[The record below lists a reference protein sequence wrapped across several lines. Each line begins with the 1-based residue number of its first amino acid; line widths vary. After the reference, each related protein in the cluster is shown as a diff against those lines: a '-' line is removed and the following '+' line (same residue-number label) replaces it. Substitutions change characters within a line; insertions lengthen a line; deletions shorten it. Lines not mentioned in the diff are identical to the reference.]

1 MGPGSSGKAASV
13 LAAEPSLQPR
23 YCFLRGSQYGTQA
36 SCELLDSYSLP
47 TLVSLEAGVT
57 GSGCDLWM

>member
-1 MGPGSSGKAASV
+1 MGPGSSGRAASV

-23 YCFLRGSQYGTQA
+23 YLFSEVGTQA